1 MKEGVICWFWAFL
14 SHILKNAAVPTNVDR
29 SHDRMDVQKYFQLEG
44 FNIFSIYRKN
54 DNEYRKATDIFL
66 ADIIDWCWLYR
77 CWRLCCQICV
87 DMNFFSHK

>member
-66 ADIIDWCWLYR
+66 SWYYR
-77 CWRLCCQICV
+77 LMLAISV
-87 DMNFFSHK
+87 LAFMLSDMCRYEFFFP